1 MPFSFIPE
9 KPDASTESIVEVT
22 DSTRRN
28 LRALRD
34 AITLGDMPGWDME
47 VMQGDG
53 ETPALGSFLAEPRF
67 LSFTKGGKFLG
78 VRLHYSSGTVTKVE
92 FLQRASGTDPWAPLA
107 DAENPKYVM
116 NFTYNSGYLSKITWS
131 DSV

>member
-1 MPFSFIPE
+1 MPFSFIPS

-34 AITLGDMPGWDME
+34 AITLGDMPGWDMQ
-47 VMQGDG
+47 VMQSDG
-53 ETPALGSFLAEPRF
+53 NTPAQGSFLETPQF
-67 LSFTKGGKFLG
+67 LSFTKDGKFLG
-78 VRLHYSSGTVTKVE
+78 VRLSYSVDQVTKVE
-92 FLQRASGTDPWAPLA
+92 FLQRESSSDTWEPLA

-116 NFTYNSGYLSKITWS
+116 HFTYSSGYLSQITWS
-131 DSV
+131 DSL

>member
-1 MPFSFIPE
+1 MPFSFIPS

-34 AITLGDMPGWDME
+34 AITLGDMPGWDMQ
-47 VMQGDG
+47 VMQSDG
-53 ETPALGSFLAEPRF
+53 ETPASGAGLETPRF
-67 LSFTKGGKFLG
+67 LSFTKGGKYLG
-78 VRLHYSSGTVTKVE
+78 VRLSYSADQVTKVE
-92 FLQRASGTDPWAPLA
+92 FLQKEASAFPWAPLA

-116 NFTYNSGYLSKITWS
+116 HFTYSSGYLSQITWS
-131 DSV
+131 DSL

>member
-47 VMQGDG
+47 VMQSDG
-53 ETPALGSFLAEPRF
+53 ETPAQGSFLESPQF

-107 DAENPKYVM
+107 DTENPKYVM